1 MNFLHLN
8 EAKKSD
14 LKYALKGG
22 ALKSNRNY
30 KLNLFEIKNHPRSL
44 IGVQSKWDPNIS
56 KFTLQISVWLTLI
69 SGLLKAE
76 WMSKFYD
83 GTEIRNFYDV
93 YA

>member
-1 MNFLHLN
+1 MNFLYLH

-30 KLNLFEIKNHPRSL
+30 KLNLFQIKNHPRSL
-44 IGVQSKWDPNIS
+44 IGVQLKCQDPNIS

-69 SGLLKAE
+69 SGLLKGASYMIE
-76 WMSKFYD
+76 QKLGIFM
-83 GTEIRNFYDV
+83 NV